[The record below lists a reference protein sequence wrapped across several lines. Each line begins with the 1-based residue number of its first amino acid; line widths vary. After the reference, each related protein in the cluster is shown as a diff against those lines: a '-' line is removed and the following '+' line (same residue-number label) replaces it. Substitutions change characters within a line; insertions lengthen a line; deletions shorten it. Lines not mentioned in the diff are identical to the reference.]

1 MTNYTIKRTF
11 GDQAFEV
18 SGPEKEWVETQAEK
32 LAGQLAVV
40 KSEKGNPTKQTPLP
54 APSPAATNS
63 KDASL
68 SKSSL
73 ADKLDDNA
81 IGALIDY
88 VAERQQAFDRLT
100 VNQAAIVAKFLKDN
114 LGIDQID
121 KDDLAF
127 VYAQAGWETV
137 QHKAQLDNAT
147 GRSKYFVRKNG
158 KFELNYN
165 GGKFAQD
172 TARNSEKA

>member
-1 MTNYTIKRTF
+1 MTNYTIKRTQ
-11 GDQAFEV
+11 GDQGFEV
-18 SGPEKEWVETQAEK
+18 SGPEKEWVEAQAEK
-32 LAGQLAVV
+32 LGGRFTTVTKL
-40 KSEKGNPTKQTPLP
+40 EKDNVTKQTS
-54 APSPAATNS
+54 SPAATNP
-63 KDASL
+63 KATN
-68 SKSSL
+68 SSEDPL
-73 ADKLDDNA
+73 ADRLDDNT
-81 IGALIDY
+81 IGALIEY
-88 VAERQQAFDRLT
+88 VAERQQAFDKLT
-100 VNQAAIVAKFLKDN
+100 VNQAVIVAKFLKDN

-127 VYAQAGWETV
+127 VYKQAGWDTV

-172 TARNSEKA
+172 IARNPEKP